1 MSAVLAM
8 MHRRQRRLPRGR
20 DLALAL
26 ALAGTTIAVPA
37 TAPANDASATSL
49 ATPITGRPL
58 TELWP
63 LHVDVQIVQLATD
76 DRPERVVLEHDARVP
91 DGHTMAIDSTVRT
104 PHGRRQFAMQLVAR
118 NHPGDDVELEWTL
131 DVSDARYR
139 AVGWSGYVLHRLQ
152 LADALELGEQVL
164 VIARADIVATSGE
177 PVRKRVTIDGLDH
190 EIRMFARA
198 LRG

>member
-8 MHRRQRRLPRGR
+8 MHRRQR
-20 DLALAL
+20 LALAL
-26 ALAGTTIAVPA
+26 ALSSAFGLATIAAPA
-37 TAPANDASATSL
+37 TAPANDAVGSSL

-63 LHVDVQIVQLATD
+63 LDVDVQIVQLATD
-76 DRPERVVLEHDARVP
+76 DLPERVVLSHEARVP
-91 DGHTMAIDSTVRT
+91 DGHAMAIDSTVRT
-104 PHGRRQFAMQLVAR
+104 PRGRRQFAMQLVAR

-139 AVGWSGYVLHRLQ
+139 AVGWRGYVLHRLQ

-164 VIARADIVATSGE
+164 VIARADIVATAGE